1 VSDASMVERLLQA
14 GLKPTMLASVLDIPL
29 DDVLAMLPEERRR
42 AVKSDAAIESAM
54 RELAWRTIEEAMLIL
69 DEGNLDLKMKL
80 ISKFGGD
87 MARVMSATDKDD
99 MADMRDEFKSLTRS
113 LRGDTDAM
121 ADTGEADDGE

>member
-1 VSDASMVERLLQA
+1 MVERLLQA

-113 LRGDTDAM
+113 LRGDTEAM
-121 ADTGEADDGE
+121 ADGEADDD

>member
-113 LRGDTDAM
+113 LRGDTEAM
-121 ADTGEADDGE
+121 ADGEADDD